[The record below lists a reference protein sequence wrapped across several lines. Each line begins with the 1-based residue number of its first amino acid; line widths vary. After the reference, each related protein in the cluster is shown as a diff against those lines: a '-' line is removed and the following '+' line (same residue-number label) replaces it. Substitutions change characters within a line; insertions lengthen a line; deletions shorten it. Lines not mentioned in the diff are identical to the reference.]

1 MWNPFKKPNAPSAV
15 FAPVEGE
22 IIELSSV
29 PDPVFSGGMMGQGFA
44 VQPTSGEFGS
54 PVEGEI
60 IMVART
66 LHAFGV
72 RTDEGAEVL
81 VHIGIDTVNLKG
93 EGFTAHRRKGDRV
106 RPGDVVV
113 SLDLASVSG
122 RVPSMATP
130 VIVTN
135 GDRFDVSAPDLGGST
150 TVKVAELSPKG

>member
-1 MWNPFKKPNAPSAV
+1 MWNPFKKHNAPSAV

-81 VHIGIDTVNLKG
+81 VHIGIDTVQLKG
-93 EGFTAHRRKGDRV
+93 EGFTQ
-106 RPGDVVV
+106 
-113 SLDLASVSG
+113 
-122 RVPSMATP
+122 PSTRATP
-130 VIVTN
+130 SRRGTRWS
-135 GDRFDVSAPDLGGST
+135 GWTLRR
-150 TVKVAELSPKG
+150 

>member
-1 MWNPFKKPNAPSAV
+1 MHGLHRIADGGPAHERGGLLDLSR
-15 FAPVEGE
+15 
-22 IIELSSV
+22 II
-29 PDPVFSGGMMGQGFA
+29 PDADP
-44 VQPTSGEFGS
+44 
-54 PVEGEI
+54 
-60 IMVART
+60 
-66 LHAFGV
+66 
-72 RTDEGAEVL
+72 DGAELL

-113 SLDLASVSG
+113 SVDLASVSV